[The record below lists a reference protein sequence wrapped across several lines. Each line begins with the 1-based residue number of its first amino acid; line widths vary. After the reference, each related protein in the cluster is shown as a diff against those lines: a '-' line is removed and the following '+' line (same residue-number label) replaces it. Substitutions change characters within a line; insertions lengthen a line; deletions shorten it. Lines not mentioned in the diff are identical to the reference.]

1 MLRQKW
7 AQIQETSREK
17 IKNGAYQ
24 ISLFFGEKAGYLKY
38 Y

>member
-7 AQIQETSREK
+7 AQIQETCEK

-24 ISLFFGEKAGYLKY
+24 ISLFFGEKAGYSKY